1 MVYVPDLVPAGTV
14 TIPVFTSKVGVLPPP
29 IGVAG
34 VTTVMVTLPV
44 GPAVGVLPPKLSLVR
59 ILPAVWVVTPL
70 PTVKVSLATVRGVAA
85 NLIVDVLVVTLPKVS
100 FAIKVTVITPPGTVQ
115 KSAGAL

>member
-44 GPAVGVLPPKLSLVR
+44 GPAVGVLPHKLSLVR

-70 PTVKVSLATVRGVAA
+70 PTVKVSLATVRVAA
-85 NLIVDVLVVTLPKVS
+85 PTVTTTVRVPVQLVGFNTS
-100 FAIKVTVITPPGTVQ
+100 Q
-115 KSAGAL
+115 